1 MQRSQKPMPGPCGYP
16 QPVRE
21 LAWEEVGAQLPLRQ
35 APQQPQPAPVWFWQV
50 FRAKKAEGGWPTK
63 PPWGWSPFF
72 QRLVQAQLPLWAH
85 LAQSLPAF
93 AQTAQQVDFVQYF
106 QVQVQVQVQMSAP
119 VLERAQAMR
128 RVWRAGRP
136 PTPSSPANRPLAA
149 ARQRHPLPAAIC
161 AGGLCG
167 ERPRAGQSADFGP
180 LHGPWQRSLPP
191 LRPFHQA
198 AAHHCPHPMTTRVA
212 WRAGPACA
220 AWHRASHS
228 RLPPGGLQ

>member
-1 MQRSQKPMPGPCGYP
+1 MQQSQKPMPRPCGYR

-21 LAWEEVGAQLPLRQ
+21 LAWQGVGAQQPLRQ
-35 APQQPQPAPVWFWQV
+35 VRHQPQPEPVLFWPV
-50 FRAKKAEGGWPTK
+50 FRAKKAGDGWPTR

-72 QRLVQAQLPLWAH
+72 QRLVEAQLPFWAY

-106 QVQVQVQVQMSAP
+106 QMQVQVQMSAQA
-119 VLERAQAMR
+119 LERALAMR

-167 ERPRAGQSADFGP
+167 KLARVGPSAGFGLPR
-180 LHGPWQRSLPP
+180 GPWQRSLPP

-198 AAHHCPHPMTTRVA
+198 AAHHFPHPMTTRVA
-212 WRAGPACA
+212 WRAGPAYA